1 MLPVKMQH
9 EDGFMGTT
17 CFVDKGPSVWWADSV
32 LRFDDELIA
41 TIADIMENLAQSY
54 CKSL

>member
-41 TIADIMENLAQSY
+41 TIADIMESLAY
-54 CKSL
+54 NTI